1 MEVPRL
7 GVQWELQLPAST
19 TATATAT
26 ATRDLSLSVAYP
38 AAHGYAGSLTH
49 GARPGIEPTFSWTV
63 VGLLLL
69 SPSRKSG
76 VFHFKLEKLS
86 FRKRVGICQGGRICP
101 PAMLLLGPHRLFP
114 SWAAVLTQEC
124 LRCVFSLCAAHS
136 PSRHILCGTQARGCA
151 REDVCPLSTRAALAP
166 EWPTGRGRSSSEPQ
180 YRKRSVG
187 SSGEVGAPCVSWA
200 GPGHSRA
207 FHADLGPCW
216 VTSRRLCLKLSI
228 RGICSGPGHGHGAAL
243 GAQPPSFH
251 TQPCLGRRRPAEGRG
266 GLRRIAQCRP
276 RVLRGPVAST
286 HLEFK
291 MVLLCLEDRPC
302 PRKPPAESEPCR
314 REKGGSVWWWVQ

>member
-1 MEVPRL
+1 MIVLLGSRLQHMEVPRL
-7 GVQWELQLPAST
+7 GVQSELQPPAST
-19 TATATAT
+19 TATAT

-49 GARPGIEPTFSWTV
+49 GARPGIEPASSWTV
-63 VGLLLL
+63 VGLL

-86 FRKRVGICQGGRICP
+86 FRKRAGICQDGSICP
-101 PAMLLLGPHRLFP
+101 PAMLLLGAHRLFP

-136 PSRHILCGTQARGCA
+136 PSRRILCGTQARGCA

-180 YRKRSVG
+180 YRKPSVG

-216 VTSRRLCLKLSI
+216 VTSRRLCLKLS
-228 RGICSGPGHGHGAAL
+228 L
-243 GAQPPSFH
+243 
-251 TQPCLGRRRPAEGRG
+251 RRRLP
-266 GLRRIAQCRP
+266 RP
-276 RVLRGPVAST
+276 RARARGNSGRAAAVFPHTAVSGAEKACRGTGWAAPDHAVSPEGPERT
-286 HLEFK
+286 HCFN
-291 MVLLCLEDRPC
+291 
-302 PRKPPAESEPCR
+302 S
-314 REKGGSVWWWVQ
+314 S